1 MKGKKKTFIGNKRKN
16 EDIIKYGRKK
26 KSSGESGKHNKFS
39 NDNLRRKCKHII
51 LDILMEFIN
60 KLLEDI
66 YKENLGQGIL
76 IKKLFTMNQ
85 EQIKNAYIDYNKMF
99 LKKTL
104 GEIFSE
110 DICKRYTNYPQEHNK
125 NLIIRLLNENNEEL
139 KNKFTRIF
147 NIKFEDVLRHIKGS
161 EIIKDLEGLKDI
173 NEVLKEYEDDPNYYQ
188 ALNYYVFNFEEIM
201 ERKKSRKP
209 RD

>member
-39 NDNLRRKCKHII
+39 DDNLRRKCKHII

>member
-39 NDNLRRKCKHII
+39 DDNLRRKCKHII

-201 ERKKSRKP
+201 DRKKSRKP

>member
-1 MKGKKKTFIGNKRKN
+1 
-16 EDIIKYGRKK
+16 
-26 KSSGESGKHNKFS
+26 
-39 NDNLRRKCKHII
+39 
-51 LDILMEFIN
+51 MEFIN